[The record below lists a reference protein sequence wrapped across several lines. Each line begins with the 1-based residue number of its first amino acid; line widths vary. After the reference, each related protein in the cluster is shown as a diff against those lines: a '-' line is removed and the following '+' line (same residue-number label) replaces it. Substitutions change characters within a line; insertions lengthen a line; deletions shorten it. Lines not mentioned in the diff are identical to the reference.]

1 MKRLEVLQ
9 IPRQRHDAQAGKD
22 ELDPVTAFLEDFEP
36 GRGQLTLVC
45 WGRSW
50 THFWGAMGNGAT
62 LREFLTSASS
72 GYIVGKLMLTR
83 DVLLK
88 RAEPRE
94 ERWLSQI
101 VEALKAQIA
110 ATAAQPPQAAPKA
123 EAPAAPAERGVPL
136 TDEQAHAIAAHY
148 DMPSSVVRD
157 IYNRANGITGGT
169 EGGASA

>member
-72 GYIVGKLMLTR
+72 GHSSR
-83 DVLLK
+83 
-88 RAEPRE
+88 PE
-94 ERWLSQI
+94 ETAHQGLVPGRRQITSQGNTSFL
-101 VEALKAQIA
+101 VRN
-110 ATAAQPPQAAPKA
+110 QA
-123 EAPAAPAERGVPL
+123 
-136 TDEQAHAIAAHY
+136 
-148 DMPSSVVRD
+148 
-157 IYNRANGITGGT
+157 
-169 EGGASA
+169 